1 MAQSATQDA
10 GSSITGEGR
19 QTAAVPKRAI
29 FATVLGNWLE
39 FFDFTVYALFAV
51 TIGKQFFPVESA
63 SGQLLLSLATFG
75 VGFIMRPLG
84 GIVIGAYADR
94 VGRKA
99 ALTLTIGL
107 MALGTAILGLTP
119 SYAEIGLAA
128 PALIV
133 LARLLQGFSAG
144 GELGAATTYL
154 LELAPQGRRGLYGS
168 WQYASQGL
176 ATLAASLMGFGL
188 AEALTPEAMDSW
200 GWRVPFLFGL
210 LIGPVGLYIRRHMDE
225 TAHPGGTHDSAGAV
239 LRTLV
244 SQHAGLIVIGVL
256 TIMGGT
262 ISSYIIGKYMTTYAL
277 HTLHMPAGI
286 AMLASVVS
294 GCVVAFGSV
303 LGGWLSDRFGRRPLM
318 VLPRLMFVL
327 AVYPAFLL
335 ITGDRTPQT
344 LLLMV
349 GLLSLFQAMSGAVGI
364 LALPECFPRA
374 VRSSGLAITYAL
386 GVTIF
391 GGSAQ
396 VVVTWLLDVTGNPMA
411 LAWYLVATNLVT
423 TVALLLL
430 RPPPAQARLD

>member
-19 QTAAVPKRAI
+19 QAAAVPKRAI

-349 GLLSLFQAMSGAVGI
+349 GLLSLFQTMSGAVGI

>member
-1 MAQSATQDA
+1 MTQSAAARGAALST
-10 GSSITGEGR
+10 
-19 QTAAVPKRAI
+19 TAAPQAPAVPKRAV

-51 TIGKQFFPVESA
+51 TIGRQFFPVESA

-75 VGFIMRPLG
+75 VGFVMRPLG

-99 ALTLTIGL
+99 ALTLTIML

-154 LELAPQGRRGLYGS
+154 LELAPQGRRGLYAS

-188 AEALTPEAMDSW
+188 AEALTPEAMESW

-225 TAHPGGTHDSAGAV
+225 TAHAGGAHGSAGAV
-239 LRTLV
+239 LRTLA
-244 SQHAGLIVIGVL
+244 SRHAGLVLIGVL

-277 HTLHMPAGI
+277 HTLHMPAGT

-294 GCVVAFGSV
+294 GSVIALGSV
-303 LGGWLSDRFGRRPLM
+303 LGGWLSDRFGRRALM
-318 VLPRLMFVL
+318 VLPRALFVV

-335 ITGDRTPQT
+335 ITADRTPET

-364 LALPECFPRA
+364 VALPECFPRA
-374 VRSSGLAITYAL
+374 VRSSGLSITYAL

-396 VVVTWLLDVTGNPMA
+396 FVVTWLLDVTGNPMA
-411 LAWYLVATNLVT
+411 LAWYLVATNLIT
-423 TVALLLL
+423 TVALCLL
-430 RPPPAQARLD
+430 RPPAARDRLD